1 MTIHLHHLFGCAP
14 TPLAHYLKAIGIL
27 RLVAQQADAEV
38 AIQKVLDAGADRVR
52 EALLVGERVVEARR
66 HAVVEH
72 AQELDLRSQRHVA
85 RFVESLTGGYYLDE
99 TRIRAAV
106 ESRRS
111 FNLIHLATM
120 FKIDV
125 FVAKGRPFDRQALAR
140 AGLEQLVDSPEARRF
155 RIASAE
161 DIVLA
166 KLEWF
171 RAGDELSERQWTDV
185 LGVLR
190 TSPQVD
196 TGHLRRWAPELG
208 VADLVERALASHS
221 WGAYTL
227 QAAISAVHSQA
238 LPSRFAIP
246 NWLGANAPTGQV
258 PIHPSAPVFSAGKRP
273 WNTFIRCSPPG
284 SSSCGNPGSDPSA
297 GDAV

>member
-1 MTIHLHHLFGCAP
+1 MTSPEL
-14 TPLAHYLKAIGIL
+14 LA
-27 RLVAQQADAEV
+27 
-38 AIQKVLDAGADRVR
+38 
-52 EALLVGERVVEARR
+52 ALQPVVEALERLGVTYMIGGSLASSAHGVPR
-66 HAVVEH
+66 ASIDGDLV
-72 AQELDLRSQRHVA
+72 AELAAEHVA

-171 RAGDELSERQWTDV
+171 RAGDEVSERQWTDV

-208 VADLVERALASHS
+208 VADLVERALAE
-221 WGAYTL
+221 AREL
-227 QAAISAVHSQA
+227 
-238 LPSRFAIP
+238 
-246 NWLGANAPTGQV
+246 
-258 PIHPSAPVFSAGKRP
+258 
-273 WNTFIRCSPPG
+273 
-284 SSSCGNPGSDPSA
+284 SSG
-297 GDAV
+297 